1 MDRHYDVLIVDD
13 DPVMCELLVEILADE
28 GYAVHT
34 VLDGASAASV
44 IETTRP
50 SLVLLDLGLSDL
62 DGYEPREQLR
72 GCGRYS
78 GAIIV
83 LSTRP
88 DRVVALLDAG
98 ATVVLLKPFVL
109 HDLLASVRYYVR
121 ASP

>member
-28 GYAVHT
+28 GYAVQT
-34 VLDGASAASV
+34 VLDEASAASV

-50 SLVLLDLGLSDL
+50 SLVLLNLGLSDL
-62 DGYEPREQLR
+62 DGIETLGRLR
-72 GCGRYS
+72 ACGRYS
-78 GAIIV
+78 GPIIA

-88 DRVVALLDAG
+88 ERAEALLDAG
-98 ATVVLLKPFVL
+98 ATAVLLKPFVL
-109 HDLLASVRYYVR
+109 HDLLASVRSYVR